1 MPTHD
6 QVSYF
11 GKRLA
16 EKLGYEQIMEKAE
29 SLVVLLA
36 SQQKNRKI
44 K

>member
-6 QVSYF
+6 QIRGF
-11 GKRLA
+11 GQKLA
-16 EKLGYEQIMEKAE
+16 EQLGYEQIMEKAD

-36 SQQKNRKI
+36 SHQKNRKI